1 MYYLSGLYLSL
12 LEAAVSDVGS
22 ASLDAN
28 GYHLVESGELRWNEL
43 VERIAREAYRKGLI
57 PTGEAKGLDGQE
69 WEELNGVGVALWN
82 VRSRAKAVRA
92 GRLLGWQPRER
103 ELLDEVPSIV
113 REEAERAGLRSGIL

>member
-1 MYYLSGLYLSL
+1 MSL

-22 ASLDAN
+22 ASWDAK
-28 GYHLVESGELRWNEL
+28 GYYLVESGELRWNEL
-43 VERIAREAYRKGLI
+43 VERITREAHRRGLI
-57 PTGEAKGLDGQE
+57 PTGEARVLGGE
-69 WEELNGVGVALWN
+69 EREELDGVGVALWN

-113 REEAERAGLRSGIL
+113 VEEAERAGLRIK